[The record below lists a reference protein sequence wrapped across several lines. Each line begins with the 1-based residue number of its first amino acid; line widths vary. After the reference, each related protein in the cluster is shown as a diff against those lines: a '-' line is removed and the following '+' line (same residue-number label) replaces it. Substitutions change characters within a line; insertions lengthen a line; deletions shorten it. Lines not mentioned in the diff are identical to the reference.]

1 MLQSSPAAADPDF
14 LDDLHRQNELFSI
27 LCGADSE
34 PEPRA
39 VSTALAPGA
48 ETIAMPADLSPD
60 APSSS
65 KRPRPFPCAFNTSNN
80 EWTCAQCGRIRAA
93 IYMSCDHCGAARRLA
108 PAAAQHHSEME
119 DEEATLLQEDADT
132 DDDGTWKEVVKEA
145 AAEDRLADEMRG
157 MPSVINGHMHPQ
169 TVYREGFPM

>member
-27 LCGADSE
+27 LCGTGSDT
-34 PEPRA
+34 EPRA
-39 VSTALAPGA
+39 VPTALVPGA
-48 ETIAMPADLSPD
+48 ETMAMPADLSPD

-65 KRPRPFPCAFNTSNN
+65 KRPRPFPCAPNTSNN
-80 EWTCAQCGRIRAA
+80 EWACAQCGRIRAA

-145 AAEDRLADEMRG
+145 AAEDRLADEMLG
-157 MPSVINGHMHPQ
+157 MPSVINGHVYPQ